1 MHAVPLLWIADSLR
15 TATRSFR
22 VLLRVV
28 LRKLLQALAR
38 RKRVHTPARKPRA
51 PRPASTYTMLV
62 ETDVQRGMRGILP

>member
-1 MHAVPLLWIADSLR
+1 MHAVPLLWMADSLR